1 MSTERKNTGSV
12 SGAPPDD
19 ACVALAMDRVLEAE
33 RLARSAIAE
42 CEKQCHESLE
52 QARRERR
59 AVLER
64 AQQRIIT
71 LHTRAAR
78 ALEQRVA
85 QIRKPRGPAAG
96 AGIGQHPDRVQ
107 LQAAI
112 EHLADRLIGPGG
124 EEN

>member
-1 MSTERKNTGSV
+1 
-12 SGAPPDD
+12 
-19 ACVALAMDRVLEAE
+19 MDRVLEAE

-78 ALEQRVA
+78 ALDVPPYKLSKPFGPNEPRHRLGSFSLTDLPDSA
-85 QIRKPRGPAAG
+85 QPFPS
-96 AGIGQHPDRVQ
+96 QD
-107 LQAAI
+107 
-112 EHLADRLIGPGG
+112 
-124 EEN
+124 